1 MVAPIKVRRMGE
13 WQFEITQV
21 VDNNI
26 YYEWFQSYDVLVGKK
41 TYVSGVLTDTYL
53 DPTYWDYSKTTGK
66 YRNIFLN
73 EKKKETEANLK
84 QGKYRL
90 INLN

>member
-1 MVAPIKVRRMGE
+1 MVAQIKVRRLGE

-21 VDNNI
+21 VENNI

-53 DPTYWDYSKTTGK
+53 DSTYWDYSKTTGK
-66 YRNIFLN
+66 YRNIFLG
-73 EKKKETEANLK
+73 EKKKETQLK
-84 QGKYRL
+84 IDSNEYKL
-90 INLN
+90 ENLN

>member
-1 MVAPIKVRRMGE
+1 MTAQVKVKRLGNF
-13 WQFEITQV
+13 QYSITETIAT
-21 VDNNI
+21 NL

-41 TYVSGVLTDTYL
+41 SYFNGVLMNTYL

-66 YRNIFLN
+66 YRSIFLG
-73 EKKKETEANLK
+73 EKKKETETNLK
-84 QGKYRL
+84 EGKYKL

>member
-21 VDNNI
+21 AENNT
-26 YYEWFQSYDVLVGKK
+26 YYEWFKSYDVLVGKK
-41 TYVSGVLTDTYL
+41 IYVSGVLTDTYL
-53 DPTYWDYSKTTGK
+53 DTIYWDYSKTTGK

-84 QGKYRL
+84 QGRYKL

>member
-1 MVAPIKVRRMGE
+1 MTATIKVKRLGNF
-13 WQFEITQV
+13 QYVITEV
-21 VDNNI
+21 I
-26 YYEWFQSYDVLVGKK
+26 ATKLYYEWFQSYDVLVGKK

-66 YRNIFLN
+66 YRNIFLG

-84 QGKYRL
+84 EGKYRFF
-90 INLN
+90 NLN

>member
-1 MVAPIKVRRMGE
+1 MVAQIKVRRLGE

-21 VDNNI
+21 VENNI

-66 YRNIFLN
+66 YRNIFLG
-73 EKKKETEANLK
+73 EKKKETQLK
-84 QGKYRL
+84 IDSDEYKL
-90 INLN
+90 ENLN

>member
-1 MVAPIKVRRMGE
+1 MVAQIKVRRLGE

-21 VDNNI
+21 VENNI

-53 DPTYWDYSKTTGK
+53 DSTYWDYSKTTGK
-66 YRNIFLN
+66 YRNIFLG
-73 EKKKETEANLK
+73 EKKKETQLK
-84 QGKYRL
+84 IDSDEYKL
-90 INLN
+90 ENLN